1 MDAHSKWL
9 KVMTIASISTEV
21 MLQKLRTVFATHEFP
36 EILVSDNASCFTS
49 ADFKE
54 FMSLNGIKHI
64 TSAPYH
70 PASNGLVERAVQ
82 TFKNAIR
89 KAKPIDIKTQVSRF
103 LLHYRNVPH
112 TTTDSTP
119 AELLLQWKLRTHLTL
134 MKPDLGSRVFKR
146 VEAQI
151 INHNWNAKNRQ
162 FELDD
167 PVFVKNFSTTGPVW
181 LAGITNEKKGP
192 LTFHIE
198 LADGRIL

>member
-9 KVMTIASISTEV
+9 EVMTVSSTSTEV
-21 MLQKLRTVFATHEFP
+21 MLQKLRTVFATHGLP
-36 EILVSDNASCFTS
+36 EILVSDNASCFMS

-54 FMSLNGIKHI
+54 FMSCNGIKHI

-89 KAKPIDIKTQVSRF
+89 KAKPVDIETQVSRF
-103 LLHYRNVPH
+103 LFHYRNVLH
-112 TTTDSTP
+112 TTTVSTP
-119 AELLLQWKLRTHLTL
+119 AELLLQRKLRMHLTL
-134 MKPDLGSRVFKR
+134 MKPDLGSQVFKR

-151 INHNWNAKNRQ
+151 VNHDWNAKDRQ

-167 PVFVKNFSTTGPVW
+167 PIFVKNFSATGPVW
-181 LAGITNEKKGP
+181 LARIINEWKGP

-198 LADGRIL
+198 LTDGCIL